1 MTADRRFPPPRSI
14 EERSRECLRRP
25 GTRSAKGSFCVPI
38 CPFGT
43 VTGGRQIQ
51 ANARKIRAR
60 PLESVSKVMRHE
72 RSGARAA

>member
-14 EERSRECLRRP
+14 EERPESVFVVPGRE
-25 GTRSAKGSFCVPI
+25 SAKGSFCVPI

-51 ANARKIRAR
+51 SNARKIRAR
-60 PLESVSKVMRHE
+60 HLGSPQLQF
-72 RSGARAA
+72 GQ